1 MEQAILAA
9 FQKYLQFDGTVR
21 RKVPLRLHFDERWAP
36 LLTKLMPV
44 EIVRTDD
51 LVLGRSSQAGQGGMV
66 QAARALRAHLRSN
79 EREEAD
85 RDYIEQCFG
94 RCLFPPRDLA
104 LIQQRCCTGDHLDC
118 RLWYTKGA
126 PPPDKPQSKDS
137 QLLAQ
142 QAAEQAKWNL
152 AAFRKDSEL
161 YQSAL
166 ARLTEQ
172 IRNCLLIHQQPQA
185 IPARQ
190 GVLDGRRV
198 WRAPLL
204 GDDRIFLR
212 SDPEPQPGFSV
223 DLLLDGSASRLHCQ
237 EIIAAQGFL
246 LAKSLAACGIPVR
259 VSSFCSLRGYTVLRI
274 LKDFPDRNAERKIF
288 DYFAA
293 GWNRDGLALRGM
305 APLLRDAPAEKRLL
319 LLLTDASPNDS
330 HKIPPSDRVP
340 LSRDYDGPAA
350 VQDTAAQVRTLRQ
363 RGVRVAAIFMGESA
377 SFPDARTI
385 YGRDLVRIR
394 RMDELAGAAG
404 KLIQQEIAELSD

>member
-1 MEQAILAA
+1 M
-9 FQKYLQFDGTVR
+9 
-21 RKVPLRLHFDERWAP
+21 
-36 LLTKLMPV
+36 
-44 EIVRTDD
+44 
-51 LVLGRSSQAGQGGMV
+51 
-66 QAARALRAHLRSN
+66 
-79 EREEAD
+79 
-85 RDYIEQCFG
+85 
-94 RCLFPPRDLA
+94 
-104 LIQQRCCTGDHLDC
+104 
-118 RLWYTKGA
+118 
-126 PPPDKPQSKDS
+126 
-137 QLLAQ
+137 
-142 QAAEQAKWNL
+142 
-152 AAFRKDSEL
+152 
-161 YQSAL
+161 
-166 ARLTEQ
+166 
-172 IRNCLLIHQQPQA
+172 
-185 IPARQ
+185 
-190 GVLDGRRV
+190 
-198 WRAPLL
+198 
-204 GDDRIFLR
+204 
-212 SDPEPQPGFSV
+212 

-293 GWNRDGLALRGM
+293 GWNRDGLALRAM
-305 APLLRDAPAEKRLL
+305 APLLRDTPAEKRLL

-363 RGVRVAAIFMGESA
+363 RGIRVAAIFMGESA